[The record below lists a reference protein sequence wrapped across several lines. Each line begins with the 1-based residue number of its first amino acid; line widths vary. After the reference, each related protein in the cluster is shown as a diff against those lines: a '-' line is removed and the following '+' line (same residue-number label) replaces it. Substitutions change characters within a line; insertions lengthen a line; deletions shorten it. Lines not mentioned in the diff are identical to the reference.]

1 MCSIPLEDERV
12 GKAEMARRYREW
24 GVICHPCRGGA
35 AGSGRNGI
43 FKPREVLGTGC
54 FECPVTDFVKQDEK

>member
-12 GKAEMARRYREW
+12 GKAEMARLYREW
-24 GVICHPCRGGA
+24 GVIGHSCRGGA

-43 FKPREVLGTGC
+43 YKPREVHWEVLGTGC
-54 FECPVTDFVKQDEK
+54 FECPCN